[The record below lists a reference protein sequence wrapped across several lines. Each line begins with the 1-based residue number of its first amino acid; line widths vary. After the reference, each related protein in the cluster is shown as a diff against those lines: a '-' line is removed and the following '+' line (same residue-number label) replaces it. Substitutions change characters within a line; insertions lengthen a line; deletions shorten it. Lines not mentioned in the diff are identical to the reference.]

1 MTPRC
6 LLAPAMRI
14 GGREFLWGS
23 RTYLMGIVN
32 ATPDSFS
39 GDGVGLNVD
48 AARARAVA
56 LEAAGADII
65 DLGGESTRPG
75 YTPVAAEEE
84 LRRVLPALDAIV
96 AAVSVPVSIDT
107 RKAAVAREALARGA
121 ALVNDVSGLYGDVEM
136 AGVVREAGVPVLL
149 MARGAG
155 RQDDV
160 IARVRSDLDES
171 LALAAA
177 HGIPRERLLIDPGFG
192 FGKDWRMN
200 LELLGRLREL
210 HGYGLP
216 IVAGLSRKSTIAR
229 VLGPGMGRSLEAN
242 ATLTTLAIAGG
253 AEIVRVHDVA
263 QMRIVARMADAVVR
277 GAPAQAADQP

>member
-6 LLAPAMRI
+6 LVAPALRI
-14 GGREFLWGS
+14 GDHEFVWGS

-39 GDGVGLNVD
+39 GDGVGLDVA

-56 LEAAGADII
+56 LAEAGADII

-75 YTPVAAEEE
+75 HTPVDVGEE
-84 LRRVLPALDAIV
+84 LRRVLPALEAIV

-107 RKAAVAREALARGA
+107 RKAAVARAALARGA
-121 ALVNDVSGLYGDVEM
+121 ALVNDVSGLCADAEM
-136 AGVVREAGVPVLL
+136 AAVVREAGVPALL

-200 LELLGRLREL
+200 LALLGRLREL

-229 VLGPGMGRSLEAN
+229 VLGAGMGRSLEAN
-242 ATLTTLAIAGG
+242 AALTTLAIAGG

-277 GAPAQAADQP
+277 GAPAEAADQP